1 MINTLWKIFWHNLY
15 LNMLVEKYQQM
26 KRSKLLVKELMILKK
41 IAIPEEH
48 EITVEDAIKKAMNEM
63 IDDWVENYSM

>member
-1 MINTLWKIFWHNLY
+1 MAEIYDDIYIELTKEENDMIEAY
-15 LNMLVEKYQQM
+15 
-26 KRSKLLVKELMILKK
+26 
-41 IAIPEEH
+41 AEEH

>member
-1 MINTLWKIFWHNLY
+1 MADAYDDIYIEVTKEENDMIEAY
-15 LNMLVEKYQQM
+15 
-26 KRSKLLVKELMILKK
+26 
-41 IAIPEEH
+41 AEEH